1 MLFGLFIL
9 LSKDLVV
16 EEGKV
21 RIEKGI
27 IPNPW
32 QSGGLR
38 VSVFYGL
45 KSLLDNLYISS
56 ENDR

>member
-27 IPNPW
+27 IPDP
-32 QSGGLR
+32 GKAE
-38 VSVFYGL
+38 VFGAPFFM
-45 KSLLDNLYISS
+45 D
-56 ENDR
+56 